1 MEKAMLMQKNGHME
15 IGYTYQI
22 CTRSNMG
29 HFVIK
34 PAFEFSTKR
43 DLNKSP
49 QLLARKLKF
58 HY

>member
-1 MEKAMLMQKNGHME
+1 MLMQKNGHME